1 MMPGKLATF
10 MAFTTILVLI
20 VAAGCERAAP
30 ATSTAAPEPSPSA
43 QQEATTPSPTF
54 TPVPQMATPSPT
66 PIPVPPTPTRVP
78 PTPTPVPPTPTPTVA
93 ELQIR
98 ELGWYE
104 DEDTDQD
111 AKANL
116 VRLLIDA
123 SMAYPLIFDALIE
136 KAWLNPRDIPE
147 SLNPITA
154 VVYQVLAIRER
165 GASEESVVRV
175 LMMPFLVDL
184 DDDDPTIL
192 QGVIDVA
199 GGGEESLRAF
209 LDYTIGNGGLSDG
222 DTKLDVYYWY
232 MKANDEPSIF
242 RIFGERRPDASG
254 GHHEHL
260 LHQLVVLYSG
270 YPTAYEATTEHFVG
284 GYGNI
289 NLVSN
294 VIRLAMLDEDVAR
307 RLAEMPF
314 NSISGGSGGFIWY
327 VMYKAVYTDQVAA
340 QELVQKY
347 GTQGGVEY
355 PEMPLFLIDAAAIT
369 EPDAVNEIRAL
380 EWVRDGL
387 DLGRVAEYDLGPR
400 WISSYEERAL
410 GHLLA
415 SGINNDPLFGG
426 VIEKD
431 WIRDQ
436 LTYDE
441 AEALNRLRML
451 QEDVGIRLIEM
462 EFLDDLDR
470 EDAMVLVP
478 IANYL
483 YAIRDSSEYTIDDVL
498 NDERIGGEITDQNR
512 IHIESIIDDL
522 IG

>member
-1 MMPGKLATF
+1 M
-10 MAFTTILVLI
+10 
-20 VAAGCERAAP
+20 
-30 ATSTAAPEPSPSA
+30 
-43 QQEATTPSPTF
+43 
-54 TPVPQMATPSPT
+54 
-66 PIPVPPTPTRVP
+66 
-78 PTPTPVPPTPTPTVA
+78 PPTPTPTPTAA

-98 ELGWYE
+98 ELGWYA
-104 DEDTDQD
+104 DQDTDQD

-116 VRLLIDA
+116 IRLLIDA
-123 SMAYPLIFDALIE
+123 SVAYPLIFDALIE
-136 KAWLNPRDIPE
+136 KAWLNPGDVPE
-147 SLNPITA
+147 SLRPISNVVHSILA
-154 VVYQVLAIRER
+154 VRE
-165 GASEESVVRV
+165 GGGSEESVVRV
-175 LMMPFLVDL
+175 LAMPFLDDL
-184 DDDDPTIL
+184 EGDEATLLHGISYLVGTDEEPL
-192 QGVIDVA
+192 GV
-199 GGGEESLRAF
+199 F
-209 LDYTIGNGGLSDG
+209 LDYVIANDGLSDG

-260 LHQLVVLYSG
+260 LHQLVVLYTG

-284 GYGNI
+284 GYDNI
-289 NLVSN
+289 NLVLN

-314 NSISGGSGGFIWY
+314 NSISGGSGDFIWY

-347 GTQGGVEY
+347 GTQGGVEH
-355 PEMPLFLIDAAAIT
+355 PEMSLFLIDAAAIT

-380 EWVRDGL
+380 EWVKDGL

-470 EDAMVLVP
+470 EDVMVLVP

-483 YAIRDSSEYTIDDVL
+483 YATRDSSEYTIDDVL